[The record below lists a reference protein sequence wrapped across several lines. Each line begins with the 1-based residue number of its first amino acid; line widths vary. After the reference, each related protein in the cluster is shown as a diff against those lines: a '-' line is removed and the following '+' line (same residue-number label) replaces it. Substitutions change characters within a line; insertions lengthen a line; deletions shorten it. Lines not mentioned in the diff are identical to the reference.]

1 MNLILQCCV
10 WTEQL
15 PTGFIIHS
23 SVNKL
28 RDIYALHYLLCFFH
42 FHRIL
47 ICFNWTLT
55 SHAYCISYNHLGC
68 WSNTGSQ
75 FIVVVVW
82 FFIASLYTA
91 LPLDS
96 LKSLHT
102 GRSNAGMY
110 KNYLFKPTNHFMRAK
125 CLNMT
130 VFFNYLCTFWPLMT
144 FLMASVLMCSIPY
157 DCWCFFPPK
166 CPHQVPV
173 TQLKNADEKLR
184 SGFMKCVDN
193 VNSRTA
199 YLSPA
204 VKVEK

>member
-1 MNLILQCCV
+1 MIKETGTLHFQYRTINGSQHFPPHPRQLRGFSILYLIWLYWMNLILQSCV

-28 RDIYALHYLLCFFH
+28 RDIYALRYLLCFFH

-68 WSNTGSQ
+68 WSNTGRQ

-82 FFIASLYTA
+82 FFTVSFYIYTA

-110 KNYLFKPTNHFMRAK
+110 KNDLFKPTNHFMRAK
-125 CLNMT
+125 CLNTT

-144 FLMASVLMCSIPY
+144 FLIASVLMCGIPY
-157 DCWCFFPPK
+157 DC
-166 CPHQVPV
+166 
-173 TQLKNADEKLR
+173 
-184 SGFMKCVDN
+184 
-193 VNSRTA
+193 
-199 YLSPA
+199 
-204 VKVEK
+204 